1 MTNNSYVQRIERIE
15 MLDESELLQQLMEH
29 YCICIAIK
37 DSSDIGERSYV
48 QPLWR
53 LVYYHLLHPVV
64 VCFGGKGLSFVFF
77 QFSLVFFSIP
87 TKHIILYQK
96 CRDRKRRP

>member
-29 YCICIAIK
+29 YCICIAVK

-48 QPLWR
+48 QPLS
-53 LVYYHLLHPVV
+53 
-64 VCFGGKGLSFVFF
+64 C
-77 QFSLVFFSIP
+77 
-87 TKHIILYQK
+87 IIIFYI
-96 CRDRKRRP
+96 R